1 MSHPEK
7 RPVTIEDLLR
17 LKATERPPAEFWEK
31 FDRELRAKQLAA
43 LVQKRPWWQRMPDF
57 FAGWRRY
64 PLPLGAAAALAV
76 TFLSVREFSRSEA
89 TPASEPTSGALMAGT
104 VRDRHTAEGTINLA
118 PSTASVAKSSES
130 IDVAVAN
137 VAAAREFSTVE
148 ESGVSA
154 STGVA
159 PGEVARLVNHLP
171 AEERATGNSLAPSAR
186 HIAANLAAATEAAEP
201 MIGGGLLEANRS
213 RTGASR
219 AVEPLAQVNPPSG
232 ARLAK
237 FRSAMAVSVA
247 QVSFG
252 RGDERVVR
260 ELNDR
265 LTEEA
270 VRRITAK
277 GNELSMKF

>member
-76 TFLSVREFSRSEA
+76 TFLSVREFSRSDS
-89 TPASEPTSGALMAGT
+89 TPPGPAGGAVVAGVVRERSAPEGPINMGSAGTMAAKASEL
-104 VRDRHTAEGTINLA
+104 N
-118 PSTASVAKSSES
+118 
-130 IDVAVAN
+130 DVALN
-137 VAAAREFSTVE
+137 NAAASREFAAAAEPMVA
-148 ESGVSA
+148 A

-171 AEERATGNSLAPSAR
+171 VEERATGNSLAPSAR

-201 MIGGGLLEANRS
+201 VIGGGLLDANRS

-219 AVEPLAQVNPPSG
+219 AVEPLAQVNSPSG